1 MIKVK
6 DTKRLKAFGFD
17 YEERLKHFQRF
28 VDEQNLL
35 VVDENSQV
43 HLFGMSD
50 KLLDVFFDLQAAG
63 LLERV
68 EDNGKEEKA

>member
-35 VVDENSQV
+35 VVDEDSQV

-50 KLLDVFFDLQAAG
+50 KLLDVFFDLQAANI
-63 LLERV
+63 LV
-68 EDNGKEEKA
+68 KVDD

>member
-6 DTKRLKAFGFD
+6 DVGRLEVFGFD
-17 YEERLKHFQRF
+17 YEERLKHYQYF
-28 VDEQNLL
+28 VDKMNLL
-35 VVDENSQV
+35 VIDENSQV
-43 HLFGMSD
+43 RLLGMSD

-68 EDNGKEEKA
+68 EEKADD

>member
-17 YEERLKHFQRF
+17 YEERLKHYQRF

-35 VVDENSQV
+35 VVDEDSQV
-43 HLFGMSD
+43 HLFGMAD
-50 KLLDVFFDLQAAG
+50 QLLDVFFDLQAANI
-63 LLERV
+63 LV
-68 EDNGKEEKA
+68 KVDD

>member
-6 DTKRLKAFGFD
+6 DPKRLKAFGFKD
-17 YEERLKHFQRF
+17 IFKDGNYVNP
-28 VDEQNLL
+28 VDDDSYLI
-35 VVDENSQV
+35 VYAKSPKVCFSGNSN
-43 HLFGMSD
+43 

-68 EDNGKEEKA
+68 EDNG

>member
-6 DTKRLKAFGFD
+6 DAKRLKAFGFD

-35 VVDENSQV
+35 VVDEDSQV

-50 KLLDVFFDLQAAG
+50 KLLDVFFDLQAANI
-63 LLERV
+63 LV
-68 EDNGKEEKA
+68 KVDD

>member
-17 YEERLKHFQRF
+17 YEERNGHYCHF
-28 VDEQNLL
+28 VDNNQAC
-35 VVDENSQV
+35 VTVDEDSKVYFIGNS
-43 HLFGMSD
+43 D
-50 KLLDVFFDLQAAG
+50 ELLEVFFDMQAAG

-68 EDNGKEEKA
+68 EDQPAKIN

>member
-35 VVDENSQV
+35 VIDEDSQV
-43 HLFGMSD
+43 YFIGNSD
-50 KLLDVFFDLQAAG
+50 ELLDVFFDLQAAG

-68 EDNGKEEKA
+68 EVEAENNN